1 MKVLTN
7 NIEEKLSQKFC
18 QRFRNAQNRKKI
30 TGIVFS
36 FLIPENNVYDLCI
49 PIDG

>member
-7 NIEEKLSQKFC
+7 NIEEKLSHKFC
-18 QRFRNAQNRKKI
+18 QRFRNTQKRKKI

-36 FLIPENNVYDLCI
+36 FLKWQNNVYELWV